1 MTSDDY
7 RAVMNFAQEQAAE
20 AAELRL
26 KVKHLERRLRLAEKR
41 LETIY
46 SSWTWRAGRLL
57 LFPIT
62 ALRIARRRVRN
73 N

>member
-1 MTSDDY
+1 MK
-7 RAVMNFAQEQAAE
+7 FAQEQAAE

-26 KVKHLERRLRLAEKR
+26 KVKHLERRLRRAEKR

-57 LFPIT
+57 LFPIN